1 MGSEVTMTKIER
13 ISARIAKQ
21 TVDYITLY
29 VAEMIVE
36 VTQIVFV
43 PVPKVKDE
51 VAESRKLVLEDL
63 VTYGEA
69 ANR

>member
-1 MGSEVTMTKIER
+1 MT
-13 ISARIAKQ
+13 
-21 TVDYITLY
+21 
-29 VAEMIVE
+29 VE